1 MTAAGNLDGNMGWK
15 VGTVIETSTQT
26 PTARSLTLNVPSWPG
41 NIAGQHVDLRLTAED
56 GYTAVRSYSLAS
68 SGPGSRLELAV
79 DKLPTGEVSPY
90 LVDVVE
96 TGDQLELRGPL
107 GGWFVWRPE
116 DTGSVQTNTVQPVAV
131 QLIAGGSGIVPLMAM
146 IRSHAVSASA
156 APFRLLYSV
165 RTPDDVFYAEELATL
180 ERESELLAV
189 TYVYTR
195 RTPLGWPVP
204 AGRVTDATLKS
215 TTFQAT
221 DAPSV
226 FVCGPTGFVESV
238 ATRLV
243 AIGHDSAAVKT
254 ERFGGV

>member
-1 MTAAGNLDGNMGWK
+1 MDWE

-26 PTARSLTLNVPSWPG
+26 PTARSLTLDVPSWPG
-41 NIAGQHVDLRLTAED
+41 NIAGQHIDLRLTAED

-68 SGPGSRLELAV
+68 SGPDSRLELAV

-90 LVDVVE
+90 LVDVALP
-96 TGDQLELRGPL
+96 GDQLELRGPL

-116 DTGSVQTNTVQPVAV
+116 EPGSVQPVAV

-146 IRSHAVSASA
+146 IRSHAVSASL

-165 RTPDDVFYAEELATL
+165 RTPDDVFYAEELARL
-180 ERESELLAV
+180 EKESDLLVV

-195 RTPLGWPVP
+195 RTPPGWPVP
-204 AGRVTDATLKS
+204 AGRITDSALES
-215 TTFQAT
+215 AAFPAT
-221 DAPSV
+221 DAPAV
-226 FVCGPTGFVESV
+226 FVCGPTGFVENV

-243 AIGHDSAAVKT
+243 ALGHDPADVKT
-254 ERFGGV
+254 ERFGGA